1 MTQAVPL
8 LQRDERTTQML
19 GLPFLRSA
27 GGALFLLGGW
37 CIGVRVEAG
46 WDSGTV
52 IADDIL
58 ARGSRC

>member
-1 MTQAVPL
+1 
-8 LQRDERTTQML
+8 ML